1 MDQSERSRQDA
12 ATGAEPTSAAETSPP
27 STIETSPRSTTSVRL
42 AMEDI
47 RATQG
52 RARQFWHVFE
62 NSRVPMTMA
71 DNNRQHLAANTPTRL
86 LFRLSEAQILER
98 RIDDLTP
105 PHRLAHL
112 YERWDALMTRGSV
125 AGPYEAVF
133 PDGGELRIVY
143 CALANAL
150 PGQHLIVFAPADWPV
165 SALVDHAGEPA
176 EPLTR
181 SLTRR
186 EREVL
191 SLIAAGADR
200 QEIADELTISVA
212 TVRTHVR
219 NVLRKLGA
227 RNRAHA
233 IALAVQHGLIQLP
246 SSLPGS
252 HPA

>member
-1 MDQSERSRQDA
+1 MD
-12 ATGAEPTSAAETSPP
+12 
-27 STIETSPRSTTSVRL
+27 
-42 AMEDI
+42 DI

-62 NSRVPMTMA
+62 NSRVPMTMT
-71 DNNRQHLAANTPTRL
+71 DNNRRHVAANTPTRL

-112 YERWDALMTRGSV
+112 YDRWDALMSTGSV
-125 AGPYEAVF
+125 AGPYEALF

-150 PGQHLIVFAPADWPV
+150 PGQHLIVFAPADWSVVELAEQEREPV
-165 SALVDHAGEPA
+165 

-186 EREVL
+186 EQEVL
-191 SLIAAGADR
+191 SLIASGADR
-200 QEIADELTISVA
+200 EEIAHELTISVA

-233 IALAVQHGLIQLP
+233 IALAVQHGLIELP
-246 SSLPGS
+246 SLLPGS
-252 HPA
+252 ASSA